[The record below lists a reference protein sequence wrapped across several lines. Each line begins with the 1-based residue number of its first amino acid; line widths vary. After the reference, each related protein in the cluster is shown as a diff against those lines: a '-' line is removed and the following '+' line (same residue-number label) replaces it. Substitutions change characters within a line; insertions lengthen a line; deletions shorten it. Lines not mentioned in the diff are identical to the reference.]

1 MGAQYINMQYCDT
14 NNQKRQDGVVK
25 KQDFSYHY
33 HITHSQTV
41 FLSIPTIPRPVLFF
55 SDWHNPKSLLSCN
68 IKLPG
73 YHSSTLLAEEAK
85 ADLWCWGWQ
94 ILTIKERDR
103 IVGMHWGLEELSME
117 HRLFLGLLSYTSLH
131 FLYFLILSYTSRSG
145 SKSQRLLQDIH
156 ADACVYSCV
165 CVHMFIYNICMHSV
179 VVYMAHIGIIIK

>member
-117 HRLFLGLLSYTSLH
+117 HRLFLGLLSYTS
-131 FLYFLILSYTSRSG
+131 RSG
-145 SKSQRLLQDIH
+145 SKSRRLLQDIH